1 MILLS
6 TFENEMEAQL
16 LASQL
21 REAGIDH
28 KIEENKADG
37 FQLFVFEDDVEEAK
51 EILEARA
58 SSDDDYLV
66 DLGGDDLDLDE
77 FADE

>member
-1 MILLS
+1 MLLLS

-28 KIEENKADG
+28 KIEDDKTEG
-37 FQLFVFEDDVEEAK
+37 FRLLVFEDDMD
-51 EILEARA
+51 EAREIMEA
-58 SSDDDYLV
+58 REMDNEDFTV
-66 DLGGDDLDLDE
+66 DLGEDVDLDAFEDV
-77 FADE
+77 

>member
-21 REAGIDH
+21 REAGVDH
-28 KIEENKADG
+28 KIEEDKTDG
-37 FQLFVFEDDVEEAK
+37 FQLFVFEDDLDEAK

-58 SSDDDYLV
+58 SSDDDFIV
-66 DLGGDDLDLDE
+66 DLGGDDLDLDD
-77 FADE
+77 FADV

>member
-1 MILLS
+1 MLLLS

-28 KIEENKADG
+28 KIEDDKTEG
-37 FQLFVFEDDVEEAK
+37 FRLLVFEDDIDEAR
-51 EILEARA
+51 EIMEARA
-58 SSDDDYLV
+58 MDDEDFTV
-66 DLGGDDLDLDE
+66 DLGADVNLDD

>member
-28 KIEENKADG
+28 KVEEDKADG
-37 FQLFVFEDDVEEAK
+37 YRVFVFEDDLDEAK

-58 SSDDDYLV
+58 MSDDDFS
-66 DLGGDDLDLDE
+66 LGLGDEDIDLDE
-77 FADE
+77 LES

>member
-21 REAGIDH
+21 REAGVDH
-28 KIEENKADG
+28 KIEEDSTHG
-37 FQLFVFEDDVEEAK
+37 FQLFVFEDDLDEAR

-58 SSDDDYLV
+58 VADDDFIV
-66 DLGGDDLDLDE
+66 DLGSEDLDLDDL
-77 FADE
+77 ADV